1 MTNETLLT
9 ISIPTYNGAYTIQRL
24 IDSILKQYDNRI
36 EILVSNNKSTDDVE
50 LIVKEY
56 SNISYFCNE
65 NNVGA
70 DRNIAL
76 SIERAKGKYV
86 WVIGDDDYLE
96 DGAISYI
103 LNILSSHQNLGAV
116 FVNFSLFDTRKKIFL
131 KEKWLDI
138 ESDVYCKNANI
149 FLETAGISTNFLS
162 SVIHN
167 KEGFLSSN
175 YQKYFDSNWVQF
187 ASLYD
192 YLVDYDAFCVSKPFV
207 VNAGESFEGEGNS
220 NGRSISILCNL
231 MEIVS
236 SLPSYYSKENIKLS
250 KYKIKLYLTRKISSA
265 KRLGFKLNLTMLK
278 KLINNFGDSPKFW
291 IFQLP
296 LLLLPN
302 FCHKVIYKVYKI
314 DIINKLYWKFK
325 RL

>member
-1 MTNETLLT
+1 MTNEIILT
-9 ISIPTYNGAYTIQRL
+9 ISIPTYNGGSTIKRL

-36 EILVSNNKSTDDVE
+36 EILVSNNKSTDDIE

-56 SNISYFCNE
+56 PNISYFCNE
-65 NNVGA
+65 KNVGA

-96 DGAISYI
+96 NGAISYI
-103 LNILSSHQNLGAV
+103 LNILSSYQNLGAV

-138 ESDVYCKNANI
+138 ESDIYCKNANL

-167 KEGFLSSN
+167 KEGFLNSN

-192 YLVDYDAFCVSKPFV
+192 YLVDYNAFCVSKPFV

-236 SLPSYYSKENIKLS
+236 SLPSYYSKENIEFS
-250 KYKIKLYLTRKISSA
+250 RNKIKLYLSRKISSA
-265 KRLGFKLNLTMLK
+265 KRLGFKLNIEILK
-278 KLINNFGDSPKFW
+278 KLISNFGDSPKFW

>member
-1 MTNETLLT
+1 MTNEILLT
-9 ISIPTYNGAYTIQRL
+9 ISIPTYNGASTIQTL
-24 IDSILKQYDNRI
+24 IDSILKQYDRRI
-36 EILVSNNKSTDDVE
+36 EILVSNNKSTDNIE
-50 LIVKEY
+50 SIIKEY
-56 SNISYFCNE
+56 LNISYFCNE

-116 FVNFSLFDTRKKIFL
+116 FVNFSLFDARKKIFL

-138 ESDVYCKNANI
+138 ESDIYCKNANV
-149 FLETAGISTNFLS
+149 FLEIAGISTNFLS

-167 KEGFLSSN
+167 KKGFINSN
-175 YQKYFDSNWVQF
+175 YQKYFGSNWVQF
-187 ASLYD
+187 GTLYD

-236 SLPSYYSKENIKLS
+236 SLPSYYSKKNIELS
-250 KYKIKLYLTRKISSA
+250 RNKIKLYLSRKISSA
-265 KRLGFKLNLTMLK
+265 KRLGFKLNIEILK
-278 KLINNFGDSPKFW
+278 KLITNFGDNPNFW

-302 FCHKVIYKVYKI
+302 FYHKLIYKVYKI